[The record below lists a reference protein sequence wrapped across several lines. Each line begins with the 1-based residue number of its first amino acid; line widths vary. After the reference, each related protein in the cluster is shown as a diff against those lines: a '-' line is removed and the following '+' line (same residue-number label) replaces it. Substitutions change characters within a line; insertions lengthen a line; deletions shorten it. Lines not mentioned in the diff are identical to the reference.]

1 MAPFTLFRARRGVK
15 LTYRGAA
22 ADWDAMTATR
32 SRGVLLAAGLTL
44 LGCDNG
50 LTPRLVGIRGT
61 VTFNGA
67 LPDSTDVVYVVAYA
81 TFPTSQAELFSFQP
95 LPPPTLL
102 LDSASR
108 ATPQPYELPVPSG
121 TYHWILAAWKKQGA
135 LSPTN
140 ADSLLREAGYY
151 RNPADT
157 TRPGVVTVPGAS
169 ADSIDFVVDF
179 TNMHPVSF
187 YFPPLAARP

>member
-1 MAPFTLFRARRGVK
+1 
-15 LTYRGAA
+15 
-22 ADWDAMTATR
+22 MTQIRSHSAVLAT
-32 SRGVLLAAGLTL
+32 GLAL
-44 LGCDNG
+44 LGCDDG
-50 LTPRLVGIRGT
+50 LTPRPAPTTCPAAFVGICGT
-61 VTFNGA
+61 VTFRGA
-67 LPDSTDVVYVVAYA
+67 VPESTDVVYVAAYA

-102 LDSASR
+102 LDSAAR
-108 ATPQPYELPVPSG
+108 ATPQRYQIPLPGG
-121 TYHWILAAWKKQGA
+121 TYHWVLAAWKKQGA
-135 LSPTN
+135 LSPAN

-157 TRPGVVTVPGAS
+157 TRPGTVVVGS
-169 ADSIDFVVDF
+169 AGTDSIDFVVDF